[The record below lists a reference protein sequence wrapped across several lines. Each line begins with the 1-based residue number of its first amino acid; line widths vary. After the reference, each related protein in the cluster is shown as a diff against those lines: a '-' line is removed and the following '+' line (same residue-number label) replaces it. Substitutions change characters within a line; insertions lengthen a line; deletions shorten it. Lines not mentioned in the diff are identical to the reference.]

1 MVNESDRGGGAGE
14 TDPRLASSPVVTDV
28 FTQVLDDVISG
39 DLQPGQRISDAQLAE
54 RFGVSRTPVREALQR
69 LREIGVIEASASR
82 FTRVA
87 EVSPRQTAQAFAVWL
102 PLFATLVDEVVPTA
116 DPAALPLLEAQHAEY
131 VAAVAAL
138 GTRTIAAT
146 NFRFF
151 TAMHDLSS
159 NPILRRALVSVVH
172 IVRLGSLHLPDYID
186 FELLGAAQSALID
199 ALRTR
204 DADRGRAAVELLRRI
219 QVPQA

>member
-1 MVNESDRGGGAGE
+1 MVGESNRVGRAGE
-14 TDPRLASSPVVTDV
+14 GDPRLASSPVVTEV

-39 DLQPGQRISDAQLAE
+39 DLQPGQRISDGELAE

-69 LREIGVIEASASR
+69 LREIGVIEASPSR

-102 PLFATLVDEVVPTA
+102 PLFATLVDEIVPDA
-116 DPAALPLLEAQHAEY
+116 DPAILPELETQHAEFA
-131 VAAVAAL
+131 AAVAAL
-138 GTRTIAAT
+138 DARGIAAA

-151 TAMHDLSS
+151 TALQELSS

-186 FELLGAAQSALID
+186 FALLGQAQAGLID
-199 ALRTR
+199 ALRGR
-204 DADRGRAAVELLRRI
+204 DTARGRAAVDLLRAI
-219 QVPQA
+219 QVPQD